1 MSTSVNLSEPI
12 FASLRKTHYG
22 IGLIMQQPTTPTNRG
37 ADTSL
42 LETQTEGEQGILCLK
57 RADMDHS

>member
-1 MSTSVNLSEPI
+1 
-12 FASLRKTHYG
+12 
-22 IGLIMQQPTTPTNRG
+22 MQQLTTPTNRG

-57 RADMDHS
+57 RADMDHFLKRMRLCKAAALKAAALH